1 MSGLLIWLLAVGST
15 GDVLTVERWSQGMDA
30 CRRAAVEITLSAQQA
45 RAVMGLPPNGGTA
58 RCVYALEPPAGLA
71 PRVADI

>member
-1 MSGLLIWLLAVGST
+1 MSGLLIWLLAVSGA
-15 GDVLTVERWSQGMDA
+15 GDVLAVERWGDDMAA
-30 CRRAAVEITLSAQQA
+30 CRAAATEITLNAQQA

-58 RCVYALEPPAGLA
+58 RCVYALAPPAGKA